1 MNLFSF
7 EDYSLTKFIQK
18 IFIVCFQTDLD
29 LDLECDIS
37 SKFTQSRI
45 HNVIL
50 KRR

>member
-1 MNLFSF
+1 MNLFAF

-29 LDLECDIS
+29 LECDIS

-45 HNVIL
+45 HDVIL
-50 KRR
+50 KGR